1 MSTVRLAYLFAFDLS
16 EASPSN
22 AEPGDFRPV
31 VSRGVDI
38 DVPPSETWAEM
49 SFVKQAPY
57 SGTMVPAWATTTV
70 GYGDKGSYIAGV
82 QSHFLG
88 LEYYFR
94 PQDFSRE
101 PPRPLGKDTIQLG
114 VVLPDGVSVLQPKPP
129 LPKYWES
136 PDAIFCSPGY
146 DSDGYWKASL
156 TMMVEPSVPTHL
168 IADIRVFVIV
178 GGEPVPEQDFWT
190 NFVLSSETP

>member
-22 AEPGDFRPV
+22 AELGDFRPV

-49 SFVKQAPY
+49 SFVERAPY
-57 SGTMVPAWATTTV
+57 SGTMVPAWANTV
-70 GYGDKGSYIAGV
+70 VRYGDEGTYITGV
-82 QSHFLG
+82 QSHFLR

-129 LPKYWES
+129 LQNIAS

-178 GGEPVPEQDFWT
+178 GGEPVPKEAFWT
-190 NFVLSSETP
+190 NFVLTSERP

>member
-1 MSTVRLAYLFAFDLS
+1 MSSVRLAYLFAFDLS

-22 AEPGDFRPV
+22 DALEDFRPV

-57 SGTMVPAWATTTV
+57 SGTMVPAWANTV
-70 GYGDKGSYIAGV
+70 VSYGDEGSYIAGV
-82 QSHFLG
+82 QSHVLG
-88 LEYYFR
+88 REYYFR
-94 PQDFSRE
+94 PQDFGHE

-114 VVLPDGVSVLQPKPP
+114 VVLPDGVSVLQPEPP
-129 LPKYWES
+129 LPEYWES
-136 PDAIFCSPGY
+136 PDAIFCSSNY
-146 DSDGYWKASL
+146 DKDGYWKASL
-156 TMMVEPSVPTHL
+156 TVMVRPSVPTHL

>member
-22 AEPGDFRPV
+22 DALEDFRPV

-38 DVPPSETWAEM
+38 DMPPSETWAEM
-49 SFVKQAPY
+49 SFVEQAPY
-57 SGTMVPAWATTTV
+57 SGTMVPAWANTV
-70 GYGDKGSYIAGV
+70 ITEAEGTYVGGV
-82 QSHFLG
+82 QPQLLA

-94 PQDFSRE
+94 PQDFGHE

-114 VVLPDGVSVLQPKPP
+114 VVLPDGVSVLQPKTP
-129 LPKYWES
+129 LPEYWES
-136 PDAIFCSPGY
+136 PDAIFCSSNY
-146 DSDGYWKASL
+146 DTDGYWKASL
-156 TMMVEPSVPTHL
+156 TVMVGPSVSTHL
-168 IADIRVFVIV
+168 IAGIRVFVIV
-178 GGEPVPEQDFWT
+178 GGEPVPEGAFWT